1 MLKLSSI
8 VHPLRVALLQKDRET
23 DQNGSQYMEEDRKEI
38 WEKFYENYSHSFWF
52 YIYKICGDEPMADD
66 IFQESLYK
74 FLKAKINFQ
83 NEKHMQ
89 SYLYRIAY
97 RLIIDKA
104 RRIKV
109 EKKAF
114 EEEQR
119 AYISDIQKESP
130 QSKIHFSLDMEKIF
144 KKLKPKERMLLWLV
158 YAEGYSYGE
167 IAEMT
172 DTKENSLKVQLFRA
186 REKLAKILKTQE
198 LQGRVG
204 P

>member
-1 MLKLSSI
+1 MLGSI
-8 VHPLRVALLQKDRET
+8 VHPLRVALQQKDRET
-23 DQNGSQYMEEDRKEI
+23 NQNGSLYMEENQKKI
-38 WEKFYENYSHSFWF
+38 WEKFYENYSRSFWF
-52 YIYKICGDEPMADD
+52 YIYKICGDEPTADD
-66 IFQESLYK
+66 IFQESFYK

-89 SYLYRIAY
+89 AYLYRIAY

-119 AYISDIQKESP
+119 AYMSDIQKESP
-130 QSKIHFSLDMEKIF
+130 QSEIHFSMDMEKTF
-144 KKLKPKERMLLWLV
+144 KKLKPKERMLLWLA
-158 YAEGYSYGE
+158 YIEGYSYGE

-172 DTKENSLKVQLFRA
+172 ETKKNSLKVQIFRA
-186 REKLAKILKTQE
+186 REKLGKILKTQE
-198 LQGRVG
+198 LQGRV
-204 P
+204 

>member
-1 MLKLSSI
+1 
-8 VHPLRVALLQKDRET
+8 
-23 DQNGSQYMEEDRKEI
+23 MEENQKEI
-38 WEKFYENYSHSFWF
+38 WEKFYKNYSRSFWF

-66 IFQESLYK
+66 IFQESFYK

-89 SYLYRIAY
+89 AYLYRIAY
-97 RLIIDKA
+97 RLIIDRA

-119 AYISDIQKESP
+119 VYLSNIQKESP
-130 QSKIHFSLDMEKIF
+130 QSEIHFSHDMEKTF
-144 KKLKPKERMLLWLV
+144 KKLKPKERMLLWLA
-158 YAEGYSYGE
+158 YIEGYSYGE

-172 DTKENSLKVQLFRA
+172 ETKKNSLKVQIFRA
-186 REKLAKILKTQE
+186 REKLGKILKTQE
-198 LQGRVG
+198 LQGRV
-204 P
+204 